1 VFFCAWVLDHSLVI
15 GNWASVISNNSFQIP
30 FANQVSSRYLSPM
43 TTQSTRPIK
52 YAQLEWRNEQ
62 EESFEQWQEGCRAF
76 QKGSDGPFTGR
87 AVDLYDN
94 GAVSLEGEFREGLAH
109 GEEIWFFEN
118 GNRNSLVTYND
129 GQRNGP
135 HQVWYETGE
144 LQINVHYTQG
154 RRDGVHTVF
163 YESGQKRSEAD
174 FKNDQLNGA
183 YTTWFEDGSTRSER
197 IFEAGTELKRREWN
211 AKGDQKPLKTW
222 NTDGTPRSA

>member
-1 VFFCAWVLDHSLVI
+1 LVI

-144 LQINVHYTQG
+144 LQIDVHYTQG